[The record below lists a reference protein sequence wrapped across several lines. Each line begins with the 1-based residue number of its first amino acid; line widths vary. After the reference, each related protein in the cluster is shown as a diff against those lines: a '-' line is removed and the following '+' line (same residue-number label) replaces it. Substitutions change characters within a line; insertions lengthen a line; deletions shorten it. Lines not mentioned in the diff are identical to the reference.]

1 LAPKQDIWKSK
12 ITNVFEQPYREYK
25 LSNIDPLTG
34 KERRKPKQRM
44 RPPILEE
51 PLHDQKV
58 APPPPTPKVNPRHF
72 KKKVTPPLRTP
83 TAAPEVAAQPV
94 YHKTVTWHPKVID
107 RIVLLSVVA
116 LLIN

>member
-25 LSNIDPLTG
+25 LPYIDPLTG

-44 RPPILEE
+44 RTPTSEE

-58 APPPPTPKVNPRHF
+58 APPPPTPKMNPRHF
-72 KKKVTPPLRTP
+72 KKEVTPPPPTP
-83 TAAPEVAAQPV
+83 TLAPEVAAQPV

-107 RIVLLSVVA
+107 ELTA
-116 LLIN
+116 LGYLVW